1 MSPTFAET
9 TPTYL
14 ILYFSSGI
22 QRIYGTQALEL
33 LQILD
38 ADSALKIYPRNYLSI
53 LQEKHIY

>member
-1 MSPTFAET
+1 MSPPFVDT

-33 LQILD
+33 IPNLD
-38 ADSALKIYPRNYLSI
+38 ADSAFKFYPGNILSI